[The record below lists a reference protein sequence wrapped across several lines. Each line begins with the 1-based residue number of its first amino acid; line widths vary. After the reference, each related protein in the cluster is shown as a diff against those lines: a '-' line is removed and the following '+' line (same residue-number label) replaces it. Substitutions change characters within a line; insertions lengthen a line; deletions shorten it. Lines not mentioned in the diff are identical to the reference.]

1 LIRGGSDKF
10 GIIRGCFK
18 FYGLARC
25 LIYDG
30 ERLMDASFSERMKRV
45 LEIVIEDYIRWAEPV
60 GSRTISKK
68 SNLNLSPATIR
79 NIMSDL
85 EEQGFLFQPYTSA
98 GRIPTEKG
106 LRFYIDSIL
115 DVHELSDQEQQ
126 EIRSKYLSHLIEG
139 PDLFRE
145 TSRILSSSS
154 HYLGIVWGPR
164 MNSVVLQHIEFVK
177 FRRLFVLA
185 IVVSTTGS
193 NHNRIIEMEDDF
205 SQSELD
211 HLSDYLNSFLAGL
224 TLYQVREM
232 LLEQMRVAK
241 NVYDRLLEQ
250 ALKLGEKAFSSM
262 DDTDVFIEGKTNILN
277 EPEFNNVSRMTDLF
291 RTFEE
296 KATMVKLLDKFIDPR
311 GVQIA
316 IGSESQVQ
324 EMETCSL
331 VTSTYGCAGQV
342 WGALGVIGP
351 RRMNYSRIIPLVD
364 YSAKLLTE
372 ILERHFD

>member
-1 LIRGGSDKF
+1 
-10 GIIRGCFK
+10 
-18 FYGLARC
+18 
-25 LIYDG
+25 
-30 ERLMDASFSERMKRV
+30 MDLFLSERMKRI

-68 SNLNLSPATIR
+68 SNLHLSPATIR

-85 EEQGFLFQPYTSA
+85 EDLGLLSQPYTSA
-98 GRIPTEKG
+98 GRVPTEKG

-115 DVHELSDQEQQ
+115 NVHELSGQEQQ
-126 EIRSKYLSHLIEG
+126 EIRSKYLSHPIEG

-145 TSRILSSSS
+145 TSRILSLSS
-154 HYLGIVWGPR
+154 HYLGIVWTPR
-164 MNSVVLQHIEFVK
+164 MTSVVLQHIEFVK
-177 FRRLFVLA
+177 LRKHLVLA
-185 IVVSTTGS
+185 ILVSTTGMI
-193 NHNRIIEMEDDF
+193 HNRIIEMEEDF

-211 HLSDYLNSFLAGL
+211 HLSDYLNSFLTGL
-224 TLYQVREM
+224 TLCQVREK
-232 LLEQMRVAK
+232 LLDQMRVAK
-241 NVYDRLLEQ
+241 NAYDRLLEQ
-250 ALKLGEKAFSSM
+250 ALKLGEKAFSSL
-262 DDTDVFIEGKTNILN
+262 DETEVFIEGKTNILH
-277 EPEFNNVSRMTDLF
+277 EPEFSNVSRMTDLF

-296 KATMVKLLDKFIDPR
+296 KATMVKLLDKFMDPK

-372 ILERHFD
+372 ILERHFH